1 MRRSPFML
9 LVLFLL
15 VLSASSFTFVAGFGV
30 GWYAHKPPTPV
41 TPAPSPTPTTVA
53 TKEDGQKDKPIDS
66 RLSTFWEAWQLVDR
80 DFYSEKPL
88 DYQQVTYGAIRG
100 LLGALGDPYTIF
112 VEPPQHELEKSG
124 YQGKFGGIGARIS
137 INDKKQPMLVEII
150 KNTPA
155 EAAGLQPGDIVLQVD
170 GKPVEGLS
178 LDQVVLKIRGPVGTT
193 VELLMQR
200 EGQAAPLRF
209 SIVRA
214 EIKQPTVEWKML
226 DEGRIGYVQLTL
238 FAEPTGNELA
248 EALREVRKAGAAK
261 GVKEP
266 GIILDLRGNRGGLL
280 AAAGEVTAQFI
291 KSGVLLYERKHG
303 PEGSD
308 IEEAYMIP
316 VNTKGS
322 PSRPL
327 LEKELLVIL
336 VDKGTASASEIV
348 AGAIQDYKR
357 GILIGETTFGKGSVQ
372 FLHELSDKS
381 SLHVTSANWLT
392 PLKRRIHGS
401 GLTPDVE
408 VRRSDE
414 DIRVG
419 RDPQLDRAIEHLRER
434 HQSK

>member
-1 MRRSPFML
+1 
-9 LVLFLL
+9 
-15 VLSASSFTFVAGFGV
+15 
-30 GWYAHKPPTPV
+30 
-41 TPAPSPTPTTVA
+41 
-53 TKEDGQKDKPIDS
+53 
-66 RLSTFWEAWQLVDR
+66 
-80 DFYSEKPL
+80 
-88 DYQQVTYGAIRG
+88 
-100 LLGALGDPYTIF
+100 
-112 VEPPQHELEKSG
+112 
-124 YQGKFGGIGARIS
+124 
-137 INDKKQPMLVEII
+137 
-150 KNTPA
+150 
-155 EAAGLQPGDIVLQVD
+155 
-170 GKPVEGLS
+170 
-178 LDQVVLKIRGPVGTT
+178 
-193 VELLMQR
+193 
-200 EGQAAPLRF
+200 
-209 SIVRA
+209 
-214 EIKQPTVEWKML
+214 ML